1 MVLPRRRSGLLTLYS
16 PECVEEAFS
25 EVRLASGA
33 HIWSLMSTMAKLAPA
48 KMTASKP
55 KTGAV

>member
-1 MVLPRRRSGLLTLYS
+1 
-16 PECVEEAFS
+16 VEEVFS

-55 KTGAV
+55 KTGARGVVSFRLTPRPYRKRE

>member
-1 MVLPRRRSGLLTLYS
+1 
-16 PECVEEAFS
+16 
-25 EVRLASGA
+25 VRLASGA